1 MGELPKGRK
10 IRTTAPVRAG
20 KTMKN
25 TYPKDVHG
33 DLLAEPV
40 ARPPHDGLHTGN
52 LVPDLVDEGPPRPS
66 PLGASLSLA
75 DSGRG
80 SLEGRG
86 AVPPPDEAS
95 KGRSEGVKSP
105 AWTPLTLTRLG
116 HSSPGGW
123 DGEHHRLVL
132 LFAAIVGGLEVGAL
146 VAFWG
151 AEDAVVI
158 HLRGDLRGCI
168 GIGVQLGRRGRP
180 KLRGL
185 MMLKKEQDGK
195 LTEYEDSGGEKMLRD
210 VTRRESFVYARE
222 ALISG

>member
-1 MGELPKGRK
+1 MTGGSAAGLVATFFAPKA
-10 IRTTAPVRAG
+10 TFV
-20 KTMKN
+20 
-25 TYPKDVHG
+25 
-33 DLLAEPV
+33 L
-40 ARPPHDGLHTGN
+40 
-52 LVPDLVDEGPPRPS
+52 
-66 PLGASLSLA
+66 
-75 DSGRG
+75 
-80 SLEGRG
+80 GRG
-86 AVPPPDEAS
+86 AAAGAMNVRS

-123 DGEHHRLVL
+123 DGERHRLVL

-185 MMLKKEQDGK
+185 IMLKKEQDGK